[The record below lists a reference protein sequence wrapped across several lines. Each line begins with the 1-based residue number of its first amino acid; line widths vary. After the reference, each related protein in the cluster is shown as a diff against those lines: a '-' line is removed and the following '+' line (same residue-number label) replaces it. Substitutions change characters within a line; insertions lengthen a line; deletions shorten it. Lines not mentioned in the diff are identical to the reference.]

1 VRICWYDSAQ
11 RSTPMKRLLIIFVLT
26 ATAYAVTPQSL
37 TLREAVQIALDK
49 NPAHKTA
56 MADLAASSAGVQMAR
71 SSFLPRI
78 DFSESL
84 KKGDDQV
91 YAFGTRLRQARF
103 TQADF
108 AISNLNH
115 PEPISNFATRVGGQW
130 NVFNSS
136 RNRFQFRQAQSLRK
150 AAEQQLTRADQE
162 VIYRVVDTYYGLLLA
177 HRQLD
182 VAEQTLKTAQA
193 IVDSTAARVDAGT
206 AVDADALSAHVVYAT
221 RQQEVIRARGA
232 VEIARTQLET
242 ALGARLAP
250 GQQPADALEEHSFA
264 AAELEQVEA
273 RALKERPD
281 LQALALQIAAQHD
294 SVRSAKAA
302 FGPRLDVFGA
312 WEANNPSFAS
322 GGSWN
327 WMTGATLRVDL
338 FAHDKSAKLA
348 MEKANLSR
356 AEAAQQAAQDAI
368 RLDARRAWVEHD
380 SARQML
386 EVARTATKQGEESL
400 RIVRDRYDSGLIPV
414 TELLRAEDASRSS
427 QTNYWQAVYQQCVSY
442 AALELATGELNENSV
457 VVNQ

>member
-1 VRICWYDSAQ
+1 
-11 RSTPMKRLLIIFVLT
+11 MKRLLTIFVLT

-37 TLREAVQIALDK
+37 TLRDAVRIALDK
-49 NPAHKTA
+49 NPEHK
-56 MADLAASSAGVQMAR
+56 MAIADVAASSAGVEMAR
-71 SSFLPRI
+71 TSFLPRFE
-78 DFSESL
+78 FSESL
-84 KKGDDQV
+84 TKGNDQV

-103 TQADF
+103 AQADF

-115 PEPISNFATRVGGQW
+115 PEPITNFATRLGGQW
-130 NVFNSS
+130 NVFDSFQ
-136 RNRFQFRQAQSLRK
+136 NRFQFRRSQSLRQ
-150 AAEQQLTRADQE
+150 AAQQQLTRADQD
-162 VIYRVVDTYYGLLLA
+162 VIYRVVDAYYGLLLSL
-177 HRQLD
+177 RQLD

-193 IVDSTAARVDAGT
+193 IVDTTTARVEAGT
-206 AVDADALSAHVVYAT
+206 AVDADALSAHVMYAT

-232 VEIARTQLET
+232 IEVARTQLET

-250 GQQPADALEEHSFA
+250 GQRPADALAEHSFT
-264 AAELEQVEA
+264 AAELEQAEA
-273 RALKERPD
+273 RALKQRPD
-281 LQALALQIAAQHD
+281 LQALALQIVAQQD

-302 FGPRLDVFGA
+302 FGPRLDVFGS

-338 FAHDKSAKLA
+338 FPHDKTSKLA
-348 MEKANLSR
+348 GEKAMLSR

-368 RLDARRAWVEHD
+368 RLDARRAWVEYD

-386 EVARTATKQGEESL
+386 DVARSATKQADESL
-400 RIVRDRYDSGLIPV
+400 RIVRDRYETGLTPV
-414 TELLRAEDASRSS
+414 TELLRAEDAARSS
-427 QTNYWQAVYQQCVSY
+427 QTNYWQAVYRQAVSY